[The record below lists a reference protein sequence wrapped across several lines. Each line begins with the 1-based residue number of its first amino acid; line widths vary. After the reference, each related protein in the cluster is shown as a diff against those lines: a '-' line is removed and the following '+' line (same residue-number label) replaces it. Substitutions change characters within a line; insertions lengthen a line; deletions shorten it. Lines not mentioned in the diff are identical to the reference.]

1 MKLTAI
7 VSVII
12 GSLSAVAFLGY
23 FAVNQK
29 SEFLETPD
37 KDTYAIILI
46 VNKSGKMA
54 KLRDFSNRMR
64 SYASGSTGNEVSNF
78 YYMENETAEH
88 FFIRI
93 NKKSNL
99 NSNTFDTSLIEGE
112 IENIIKLEDM
122 NGIVEYG
129 FIDDKGNLVSTGSFK
144 PSLLP

>member
-1 MKLTAI
+1 MNLTAI
-7 VSVII
+7 VSLII
-12 GSLSAVAFLGY
+12 GSAVALLVY
-23 FAVNQK
+23 FAVNQE

-37 KDTYAIILI
+37 KDTYGIILI
-46 VNKSGKMA
+46 IAKSGKMA
-54 KLRDFSNRMR
+54 KIRDFANRIR

-78 YYMENETAEH
+78 YYIENETSDH

-99 NSNTFDTSLIEGE
+99 NSNTFDASLLEGE
-112 IENIIKLEDM
+112 IENIINLEDM

-129 FIDDKGNLVSTGSFK
+129 FIDDKGNLLSTGSFK